1 MCSDMIYSYCRCSV
15 VAVRFALAV
24 WCIRKTLLL
33 SGLVGQT
40 VTGMVSGLWSSVL
53 CVFGLCRP
61 MAHILTSL
69 TDSDGLEQSS
79 TSQVTQST
87 FTTGP
92 LPSPL
97 KPLSTLHLFLYLSIS
112 FRLSLTC
119 PPSIW
124 KPLKTPTHWE
134 QRGLSHPV
142 MTVGQSPLPHLQWP
156 QWAAFSSFPIL
167 ISIGQDAHTVH
178 NVIYVQNILCWS
190 WNFLSNKY
198 NPIHNPNP
206 NILYPY

>member
-1 MCSDMIYSYCRCSV
+1 MIYLYCSCTV

-24 WCIRKTLLL
+24 WCVSKTVLL

-69 TDSDGLEQSS
+69 TDSDGLERSS

-97 KPLSTLHLFLYLSIS
+97 KPLSTLHLFLHLSIS
-112 FRLSLTC
+112 FRLSFTC
-119 PPSIW
+119 PSSIW
-124 KPLKTPTHWE
+124 KPLKSPTHWE

-156 QWAAFSSFPIL
+156 QCCSFSLSPIL
-167 ISIGQDAHTVH
+167 INIRQDAHTQCDLRKKRHPLLVLELPIKKIITRIH
-178 NVIYVQNILCWS
+178 N
-190 WNFLSNKY
+190 
-198 NPIHNPNP
+198 HNPNL
-206 NILYPY
+206 LYLY